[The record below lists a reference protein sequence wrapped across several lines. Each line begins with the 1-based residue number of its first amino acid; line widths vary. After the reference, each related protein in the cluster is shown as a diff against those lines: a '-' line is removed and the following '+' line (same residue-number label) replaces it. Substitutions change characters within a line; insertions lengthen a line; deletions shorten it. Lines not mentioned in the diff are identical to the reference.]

1 MGELDPIKRI
11 AEDVYQSLGSGYSEE
26 VYDRAMQVG
35 LGVSTIPGAI
45 GSLVIT
51 PVLNNYRGTLARS
64 GVNC

>member
-35 LGVSTIPGAI
+35 LR
-45 GSLVIT
+45 LDN
-51 PVLNNYRGTLARS
+51 LH
-64 GVNC
+64 